1 MTERRTQVCLVLL
14 AVAVIGVY
22 AFRLEHTPPHLHRDE
37 MMFALQAQSIA
48 STGHDLEGRRFP
60 LYFEMRAI
68 GERVWFHPILIYV
81 TALFLKV
88 LPLTEQTVR
97 IPSMVIGVI
106 DVLLMYFIAR
116 RLFESRW
123 QAFGAA
129 ALLAITPAHVIHS
142 RLAMDFIYPVP
153 FVMAWLLCLLIYL
166 ERPRLG
172 MLCLATAFLG
182 VGFFSYI
189 ASMITMPLLVV
200 VTLVAL
206 WSTSA
211 RTPTPYVVAVAGFL
225 CPLLVVTPWLLYHWS
240 FVTDTLGRYQI
251 GVAAGA
257 SAPVALRGS
266 PATIVRGMLAGL
278 RPAML
283 TERLSLYWRFFDPS
297 YLFVSG
303 GFTRLTSTTR
313 HVALFPLSF
322 LVLVPL
328 GLVQMVTARRTPASV
343 VIFLG
348 FALAPVAACLT
359 VLEPYASDRELVL
372 LPFGVMIAA
381 YGAERL
387 LQARTPSSR
396 AAAVGLLALLPL
408 HFLFFEFDY
417 FGDYHRRVAFWFDW
431 NHRGGLEAIIAREAD
446 DRRPIVLSNGDD
458 ALLPAYWRFACLK
471 QHREDLLATTRY
483 VDGRTVEIAAIPA
496 HALILMNRNDTSLAR
511 LIKAG
516 QLREVM
522 PIPEPDDPPFYLLAE
537 R

>member
-1 MTERRTQVCLVLL
+1 MTERRAQVCLVLL
-14 AVAVIGVY
+14 ALSVFGVY

-48 STGHDLEGRRFP
+48 ATGHDLEGRLFP
-60 LYFEMRAI
+60 LYFEMRLI
-68 GERVWFHPILIYV
+68 GERVWFHPILVYV

-97 IPSMVIGVI
+97 IPSTVIGVI

-116 RLFESRW
+116 RLFESRTK
-123 QAFGAA
+123 AFGAA

-153 FVMAWLLCLLIYL
+153 FVMGWLLCLLIYL
-166 ERPRLG
+166 ERRQLG
-172 MLCLATAFLG
+172 MLGFATALLG

-200 VTLVAL
+200 VTLLAL
-206 WSTSA
+206 WSTST
-211 RTPTPYVVAVAGFL
+211 RTVAPYAVAVAGFL
-225 CPLLVVTPWLLYHWS
+225 CPLLVAAPWLFYHWS
-240 FVTDTLGRYQI
+240 FVTDTLSRYQI

-257 SAPVALRGS
+257 ATGVPGRGS
-266 PATIVRGMLAGL
+266 PDAIVRGMLAGL
-278 RPAML
+278 RPSMV

-313 HVALFPLSF
+313 HVAVFPLAF
-322 LVLVPL
+322 LVLLPL
-328 GLVQMVTARRTPASV
+328 GLIQMVTARRTPTSMV
-343 VIFLG
+343 VFLG

-372 LPFGVMIAA
+372 LPFGVLIAA

-387 LQARTPSSR
+387 LEARTRSR
-396 AAAVGLLALLPL
+396 HAAAVGLLALLPL

-431 NHRGGLEAIIAREAD
+431 NHRDGLEAIIAREAGD
-446 DRRPIVLSNGDD
+446 NRPIVLSSGDD
-458 ALLPAYWRFACLK
+458 PLLPAYWRFAVLK
-471 QHREDLLATTRY
+471 HHREDLEANTRY
-483 VDGRTVEIAAIPA
+483 VDGRTVDISTIPA
-496 HALILMNRNDTSLAR
+496 HALILMNRNDTSLAA
-511 LIKAG
+511 LIASG
-516 QLREVM
+516 QLRELST
-522 PIPEPDDPPFYLLAE
+522 IPEPGDPPFYILAE